1 MEAVLQQASDDAQKS
16 RSEIDIA
23 TGGTGVAVGINGTD
37 FHATPATASGPA
49 FQSAPI
55 QTDIQASLIPEN
67 ERSVCFF
74 CSRPARVS
82 DLTAVNFVVN
92 GQRRKVLACA
102 DDARTIQQG
111 AAPQIQS
118 INENGQQVP
127 WFRSQNYNP
136 YRDYGHT
143 PNAGAGGNFA
153 HPSGGFGSTAGI
165 SHGIAHSSAQPP
177 PQPGYYGG
185 GYGYGY
191 SANYNWYSDMIFMNM
206 LMASEPVP
214 YPVYM
219 DSGGMMTGDP
229 AYAMAPPID
238 NFNNSYDGANG
249 AYDGGYDMPGLNAP
263 DNAAP
268 DNSGW
273 AAFDQMDA
281 TLGAYDVNDRRA
293 SMPIRTSVRQTQAA
307 VPIGAAGRTRERRL
321 TAAPTREAV
330 SIRVPVSTPALVL
343 TAAAASI
350 PGAGTPAAGAAT
362 PDADKGMKMNE
373 NCIFCKIAS
382 KAIPVD
388 AMFENEEFIAFRDQH
403 PQAPVHVL
411 LIPKAHYGS
420 LLEVTDAGL
429 LGRLMLAAQETA
441 AALNLTEPGFRTVIN
456 TGENGGQTV
465 FHLHVHLLG
474 GRFMQWPPG

>member
-1 MEAVLQQASDDAQKS
+1 MILFPLIIFFVLLVAAVSFIAMASRSAVKTVGEAIGPHPNNQRQAIGAAMAPVKALREQVVNGITYADTYLDLLPASEHKTAALTARQEAARNLEMAGTLAPNARTPQDFARMEAVLQQANDDAQKS

-127 WFRSQNYNP
+127 WFRSQSYNP
-136 YRDYGHT
+136 YRDYGHQ

-165 SHGIAHSSAQPP
+165 SHGIAHSSAQTP

-191 SANYNWYSDMIFMNM
+191 GANYNWYSDMIFMNM

-214 YPVYM
+214 YPVYV
-219 DSGGMMTGDP
+219 DSGGMMTDNP

-273 AAFDQMDA
+273 DAFDQMDA
-281 TLGAYDVNDRRA
+281 SLGAYDVND
-293 SMPIRTSVRQTQAA
+293 P
-307 VPIGAAGRTRERRL
+307 AGL
-321 TAAPTREAV
+321 DANQDFGSADAG
-330 SIRVPVSTPALVL
+330 SGSDW
-343 TAAAASI
+343 
-350 PGAGTPAAGAAT
+350 GGGQDAGTTFDSG
-362 PDADKGMKMNE
+362 
-373 NCIFCKIAS
+373 
-382 KAIPVD
+382 
-388 AMFENEEFIAFRDQH
+388 
-403 PQAPVHVL
+403 
-411 LIPKAHYGS
+411 Y
-420 LLEVTDAGL
+420 DAGSSFDS
-429 LGRLMLAAQETA
+429 GG
-441 AALNLTEPGFRTVIN
+441 GFDS
-456 TGENGGQTV
+456 GASFDSGGG
-465 FHLHVHLLG
+465 FDG
-474 GRFMQWPPG
+474 GGGDSGGGGGDS